1 MFALCYLLQTC
12 TLTQHNSPA
21 DYNTGE
27 TINSLQFAA
36 RCKDVTNSV
45 AGGPAA
51 AAAQL
56 QALRRELNKAKAST
70 SGTTAN
76 TSTDN
81 GNSNGGIVGVLPG
94 PKKPAT
100 LGRPV

>member
-1 MFALCYLLQTC
+1 MQYLVYTTY
-12 TLTQHNSPA
+12 TLFIQHSPA

-70 SGTTAN
+70 GATA
-76 TSTDN
+76 SAGTDN
-81 GNSNGGIVGVLPG
+81 STSNGGVVGVLPG